1 VTSLRILMVLGMPW
15 DRRLGAPRVQ
25 IELAERFEASGH
37 RVDKLSL
44 EDVFP
49 SAPTSR
55 LRALTRTDF
64 SRAAKSQLRDIAG
77 RYDVIDAQHGDVP
90 FAKHEIGFDGLL
102 VARSCGLFS
111 LYREAERQLAARWP
125 RRTTGNPLIRPY
137 RSLRKRR
144 RYHAQQISLERAD
157 LVNVL
162 SVDEQRWVEDHL
174 GLGYKTVH
182 LPNGAYA
189 AYLAALGHGAA
200 GRPRAPVP
208 EVVFVGSWTV
218 RKGILDL
225 PAFIERLRSSQPRL
239 RISLLGT
246 GRSETEVVSDLSPV
260 PEGVELCVV
269 PVFAPAGLPALLRD
283 ATAAVLPS
291 YVEGFPL
298 AILELAAAGV
308 PTVAYDV
315 PGPRI
320 ILRQIDPGLLAPEG
334 DVYGLVARVEQLL
347 GIDDA
352 TYEAVRRRAM
362 EVAASY
368 TWERIAD
375 QHLAIYSEA
384 LDRLRAS

>member
-37 RVDKLSL
+37 HVDKLSL

-77 RYDVIDAQHGDVP
+77 CYDVIDAQHGDVP
-90 FAKHEIGFDGLL
+90 FAKREIGFDGLL

-111 LYREAERQLAARWP
+111 LYREAERQIAERWP
-125 RRTTGNPLIRPY
+125 GRTAGNPLIRPY

-144 RYHAQQISLERAD
+144 RHDAQRLSLERAD

-162 SVDEQRWVEDHL
+162 SIDEQRWVDDHL

-189 AYLAALGHGAA
+189 AYLEALGHGAA

-208 EVVFVGSWTV
+208 EVVFVGSWTL

-225 PAFIERLRSSQPRL
+225 PAFIEGLRTSQPRL

-246 GRSETEVVSDLSPV
+246 GRSEAEVVADLSPV
-260 PEGVELCVV
+260 PAGVDLSVV
-269 PVFAPAGLPALLRD
+269 PVFAPDDLPALLRD
-283 ATAAVLPS
+283 ATAAILPS

-308 PTVAYDV
+308 PTIAYDV

-320 ILRQIDPGLLAPEG
+320 LLRQIDPGLLAPVG
-334 DVYGLVARVEQLL
+334 DVSGLVTRMEHLL
-347 GIDDA
+347 GMGDVPYDA
-352 TYEAVRRRAM
+352 TRRRAM
-362 EVAASY
+362 EVAAGY
-368 TWERIAD
+368 NWERIAD
-375 QHLAIYSEA
+375 EHLEIYTKA
-384 LDRLRAS
+384 LDRLRTS

>member
-1 VTSLRILMVLGMPW
+1 MVLGMPW

-25 IELAERFEASGH
+25 IELAERFEATGH

-49 SAPTSR
+49 SAPRSR
-55 LRALTRTDF
+55 LRAVTRADF
-64 SRAAKSQLRDIAG
+64 SRAAKSQLKQVAG

-90 FAKHEIGFDGLL
+90 FTKHEIGFDGLL
-102 VARSCGLFS
+102 VARSCGLFG
-111 LYREAERQLAARWP
+111 LYREAERHLATRWP
-125 RRTTGNPLIRPY
+125 RRTTGHPLIRPY

-144 RYHAQQISLERAD
+144 RYDAQQLSLERAD

-162 SVDEQRWVEDHL
+162 SVDEERWVEHHL

-189 AYLAALGHGAA
+189 AYLEALGHAAA
-200 GRPRAPVP
+200 GRSRAPVP
-208 EVVFVGSWTV
+208 KVVFLGSWTV

-225 PAFIERLRSSQPRL
+225 PAFLEGLRSSQPRF
-239 RISLLGT
+239 RMSCLGT
-246 GRSETEVVSDLSPV
+246 GRAEADVLSDLGSI
-260 PEGVELCVV
+260 PEGVEICVV
-269 PVFAPAGLPALLRD
+269 PLYAPDGLPALLQG

-315 PGPRI
+315 PGSRI
-320 ILRQIDPGLLAPEG
+320 LLREIDPGLLAPEG
-334 DVYGLVARVEQLL
+334 DVSGLVARMQQVL
-347 GIDDA
+347 GMDDA

-362 EVAASY
+362 QVAASY
-368 TWERIAD
+368 SWERIAD
-375 QHLAIYSEA
+375 EHLAIYSEA
-384 LDRLRAS
+384 LDRLRVS